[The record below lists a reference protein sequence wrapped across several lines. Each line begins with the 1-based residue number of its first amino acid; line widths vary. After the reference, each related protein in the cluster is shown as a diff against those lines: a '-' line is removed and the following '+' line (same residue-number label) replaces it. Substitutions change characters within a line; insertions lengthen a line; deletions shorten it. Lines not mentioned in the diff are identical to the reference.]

1 MNIVP
6 TFQCNILMAIA
17 RTEIMSPYLVLVTI
31 IFTKIA
37 DEIKEFCT
45 ILVSFIPLK
54 VCKAISMYE
63 DLFEL
68 MHFSDQYVGQ
78 KKEEM

>member
-1 MNIVP
+1 MFVTSQRTLRRAKCDGNGSV
-6 TFQCNILMAIA
+6 LYDIA
-17 RTEIMSPYLVLVTI
+17 FL
-31 IFTKIA
+31 
-37 DEIKEFCT
+37 C
-45 ILVSFIPLK
+45 SFK

-78 KKEEM
+78 KKEEV

>member
-1 MNIVP
+1 MV
-6 TFQCNILMAIA
+6 
-17 RTEIMSPYLVLVTI
+17 RTEIIFICFPYLLFVTI

-37 DEIKEFCT
+37 DEIKEFYT
-45 ILVSFIPLK
+45 ILVSFVPLK

-68 MHFSDQYVGQ
+68 LHFSDQYVGQ